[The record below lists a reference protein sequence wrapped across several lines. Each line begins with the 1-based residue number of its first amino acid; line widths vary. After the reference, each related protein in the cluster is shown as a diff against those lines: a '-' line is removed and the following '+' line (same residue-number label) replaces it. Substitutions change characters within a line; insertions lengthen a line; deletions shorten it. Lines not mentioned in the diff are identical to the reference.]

1 MKAIKMALFLIA
13 LAVSGMVSARTPEPV
28 VSLADQAVAPASGKA
43 LTAEQVK
50 QTITKVAQDK
60 KWIVTPTQ
68 DGKLN
73 ASLSWNNNKHTIV
86 VEIACEADR
95 YSVTYKD
102 SVNMNYMVRD
112 GVQVIHP
119 FYNRHV
125 NALRD
130 AVRVEALRM

>member
-1 MKAIKMALFLIA
+1 MKAIKMALFLIT
-13 LAVSGMVSARTPEPV
+13 LAVSGMASARTPEPV
-28 VSLADQAVAPASGKA
+28 VNLADQAVVPSSGKA
-43 LTAEQVK
+43 LTAQEVK
-50 QTITKVAQDK
+50 QLISKVAQDK
-60 KWIVTPTQ
+60 KWIVTPKQ

-86 VEIACEADR
+86 VDIACEADR

-112 GVQVIHP
+112 GVPVIHP

-125 NALRD
+125 NVLRD
-130 AVRVEALRM
+130 AIRVEALRM

>member
-1 MKAIKMALFLIA
+1 MKVVKMALFLLA
-13 LAVSGMVSARTPEPV
+13 FAVSGTVFARTPEAVVNLVDQPV
-28 VSLADQAVAPASGKA
+28 ASASGKA

-50 QTITKVAQDK
+50 QTIGKVAQDK
-60 KWIVTPTQ
+60 KWIVTPMQ
-68 DGKLN
+68 NGKLN
-73 ASLSWNNNKHTIV
+73 ASLSWNGNKHTIV

-112 GVQVIHP
+112 GAPVIHP

-130 AVRVEALRM
+130 AIRVEMMRM